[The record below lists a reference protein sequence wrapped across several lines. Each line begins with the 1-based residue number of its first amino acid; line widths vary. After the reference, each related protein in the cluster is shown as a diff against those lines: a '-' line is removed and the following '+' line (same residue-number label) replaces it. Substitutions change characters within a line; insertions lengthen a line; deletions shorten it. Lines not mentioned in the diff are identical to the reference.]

1 MTQYEFYKT
10 VATSEALR
18 NSALASDHEAIA
30 YATER
35 YEDAREAREEKE
47 AEYEAIGNVAMEML
61 RETEIVTASGLGERA
76 NCSTPKATI
85 ALKNLVNLGFATVKG
100 AVPSPKGK
108 GFCKGYSIAE

>member
-10 VATSEALR
+10 VATSEALK
-18 NSALASDHEAIA
+18 NSELASDQEAIV

-35 YEDAREAREEKE
+35 YEHARAAQEEKA
-47 AEYEAIGNVAMEML
+47 AEYEAISNIAMEML
-61 RETEIVTASGLGERA
+61 HETEIVTASSLGERA

-85 ALKNLVNLGFATVKG
+85 ALKNLVNLGFVTVKE